1 MKVHAMRATAPMIP
15 SGLTDAENEF
25 PCQVRA
31 VTDLA
36 NNCSPEHFR
45 FAVGHCRDVIAKVIA
60 EDNRSD
66 QQIARVRILK
76 LVDLQLSRAVRWVE
90 DDADL
95 MAGVLRSL
103 IELKFWAKFVS
114 ESEEKA
120 TQFIN
125 ESNIDLRE
133 VSERLR
139 RLMPDDDETMPPL
152 PPNSDG
158 KRVDVR
164 PSGDQE
170 ELTWKMASKLIH
182 PSSHVINEFENAMND
197 PPKNQF
203 FALQILVYGWGIIT
217 IFHDIVW
224 TA

>member
-1 MKVHAMRATAPMIP
+1 MVISEIMAYNELEIP
-15 SGLTDAENEF
+15 YHVMAISKLAKNYSAAAFQIEIAE
-25 PCQVRA
+25 
-31 VTDLA
+31 
-36 NNCSPEHFR
+36 
-45 FAVGHCRDVIAKVIA
+45 CREVIAKLAA

-66 QQIARVRILK
+66 QQRARFRILRY
-76 LVDLQLSRAVRWVE
+76 LDLQLARSVSWVDKE
-90 DDADL
+90 ADM
-95 MAGVLRSL
+95 MAWVMRNL

-125 ESNIDLRE
+125 ESNVDLRE
-133 VSERLR
+133 VSERLKK
-139 RLMPDDDETMPPL
+139 LMPDDAETMPPL

-182 PSSHVINEFENAMND
+182 PSSHVINGFESTMND
-197 PPKNQF
+197 PHSNQF
-203 FALQILVYGWGIIT
+203 FALQILIYGWKIIT
-217 IFHDIVW
+217 IFHGIVW

>member
-1 MKVHAMRATAPMIP
+1 MR
-15 SGLTDAENEF
+15 N
-25 PCQVRA
+25 
-31 VTDLA
+31 
-36 NNCSPEHFR
+36 
-45 FAVGHCRDVIAKVIA
+45 
-60 EDNRSD
+60 
-66 QQIARVRILK
+66 
-76 LVDLQLSRAVRWVE
+76 
-90 DDADL
+90 
-95 MAGVLRSL
+95 L

-120 TQFIN
+120 TQFIY

-139 RLMPDDDETMPPL
+139 RLMPDDDETMPPQ

-182 PSSHVINEFENAMND
+182 PSSHVIKEFENTRND
-197 PPKNQF
+197 PPRKQF
-203 FALQILVYGWGIIT
+203 FALRSSCTAGYHYNLPRHCLDSLTFPAACGLSLPAIGGLVTADWLLAKIRHSGGSPRILPLAHIPSIPTSFPDGIPQHLRDSERGFVASI
-217 IFHDIVW
+217 
-224 TA
+224 AEN

>member
-1 MKVHAMRATAPMIP
+1 VVSSEIMADEELQIP
-15 SGLTDAENEF
+15 YHVIAISG
-25 PCQVRA
+25 
-31 VTDLA
+31 LA
-36 NNCSPEHFR
+36 NNYSAAAFQVEI
-45 FAVGHCRDVIAKVIA
+45 AQCREVIAKLSA

-66 QQIARVRILK
+66 QHRARYRILRY
-76 LVDLQLSRAVRWVE
+76 LDLQLARSLTWVDKE
-90 DDADL
+90 ADL
-95 MAGVLRSL
+95 MAWVMRNL

-133 VSERLR
+133 LSERLK
-139 RLMPDDDETMPPL
+139 RLIPDDDQTMPPL
-152 PPNSDG
+152 PANSEG

-170 ELTWKMASKLIH
+170 DLTWKMASKLIH
-182 PSSHVINEFENAMND
+182 PSSHVINEFENTMND
-197 PPKNQF
+197 PPKNEF
-203 FALQILVYGWGIIT
+203 FALQILMYGWGIIT